1 MIYSKKCP
9 RDNITIFGESA
20 GSFSVDVLIRSDL
33 AVPYFHRAIG
43 QSGLLISTWC
53 AQTQEKLFS
62 SRSALLV
69 RGPLFTTGVKFV
81 NDIKLSKAKFV
92 KSSKSLF

>member
-1 MIYSKKCP
+1 MQTYNLSFSFRKTCILGCYQMIYHVNNHLIFYNIKYSLNI

-53 AQTQEKLFS
+53 AQTKEKLFS
-62 SRSALLV
+62 S
-69 RGPLFTTGVKFV
+69 
-81 NDIKLSKAKFV
+81 
-92 KSSKSLF
+92 

>member
-1 MIYSKKCP
+1 MFYNMKYL

-43 QSGLLISTWC
+43 QSGVLISTWC
-53 AQTQEKLFS
+53 AQTKEKLYS
-62 SRSALLV
+62 S
-69 RGPLFTTGVKFV
+69 
-81 NDIKLSKAKFV
+81 
-92 KSSKSLF
+92 